1 MKKFM
6 YEIHKTIPKII
17 SELPEKGKIWNYH
30 FRITRKR
37 QNLEFRGKMFILC

>member
-17 SELPEKGKIWNYH
+17 SELPEKGKIWN
-30 FRITRKR
+30 
-37 QNLEFRGKMFILC
+37 LEEKCLFYNK